1 MITDTILFILQCV
14 STAVMNLLIFL
25 FLGIVYRVKFE
36 SKILYIA
43 LYFLTTVLFITV
55 NKAVELLDVTIFN
68 FVYGFVYTHI
78 LSSLLFKSNYKKTFM
93 YNSLFIIA
101 LLFSDILTVAVL
113 SIIKGE
119 TFINIANKPGNL
131 IVSHIVYIFIMF
143 LIWFIFVSVL
153 SQNNTSGIKAK
164 QILLMGLFTIFET
177 FVVDSYTQEVENEKF
192 GGKIIIVMIGFLLLN
207 VYLVYFVEQIAKSYR
222 EKYKY
227 SLIQCQCQVQLE
239 HYIEISKKYEESRKM
254 LHDIKKHLATL
265 NALQSNKSDQ
275 AKEYSSLIE
284 KNVDLLFNGFRCSNN
299 ILSII
304 MSQKISA
311 AENEMIKVNTKVEDI
326 LFDFVDD
333 LDMTAIF
340 ANLWDNAIEVNL
352 KVETSER
359 FINVIIGR
367 VNDFIVI
374 SFENSFNGVIKKK
387 NGNLLSTK
395 EKHEGI
401 GVSIIKSSIEKYNGT
416 IAMVH
421 DEKVFKVEALI
432 PVQ

>member
-1 MITDTILFILQCV
+1 M
-14 STAVMNLLIFL
+14 
-25 FLGIVYRVKFE
+25 
-36 SKILYIA
+36 
-43 LYFLTTVLFITV
+43 
-55 NKAVELLDVTIFN
+55 
-68 FVYGFVYTHI
+68 
-78 LSSLLFKSNYKKTFM
+78 
-93 YNSLFIIA
+93 
-101 LLFSDILTVAVL
+101 
-113 SIIKGE
+113 
-119 TFINIANKPGNL
+119 
-131 IVSHIVYIFIMF
+131 
-143 LIWFIFVSVL
+143 
-153 SQNNTSGIKAK
+153 
-164 QILLMGLFTIFET
+164 
-177 FVVDSYTQEVENEKF
+177 
-192 GGKIIIVMIGFLLLN
+192 
-207 VYLVYFVEQIAKSYR
+207 
-222 EKYKY
+222 
-227 SLIQCQCQVQLE
+227 
-239 HYIEISKKYEESRKM
+239 
-254 LHDIKKHLATL
+254 
-265 NALQSNKSDQ
+265 QSNKSDQ

-340 ANLWDNAIEVNL
+340 ANLWDNAIEANL